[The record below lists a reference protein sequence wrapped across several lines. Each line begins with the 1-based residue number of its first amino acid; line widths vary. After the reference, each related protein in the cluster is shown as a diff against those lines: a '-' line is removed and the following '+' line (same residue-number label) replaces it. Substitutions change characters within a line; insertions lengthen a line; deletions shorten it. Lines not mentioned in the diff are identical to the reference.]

1 MLRSTT
7 IASGTT
13 HCCVMMKSSDNF
25 GSKVKFPFL
34 KKSIDVIFEQKLYI
48 LTLYVFMSCANS
60 FMTIMSFGL
69 LKIFYDSKII
79 YPTFQPDSVA
89 QHEQIY
95 FSVQKRFI

>member
-34 KKSIDVIFEQKLYI
+34 KKSIDVIFKQNYTSLHHMYLWIVLIHLQESYEFRLP
-48 LTLYVFMSCANS
+48 L
-60 FMTIMSFGL
+60 
-69 LKIFYDSKII
+69 II
-79 YPTFQPDSVA
+79 
-89 QHEQIY
+89 
-95 FSVQKRFI
+95 